1 MHMAQEDIQA
11 FPSTDL
17 TLGAHSGARATPL
30 DDLECVIALYQPRV
44 FRFLL
49 AQLRDRDA
57 AETLTQETFL
67 RAWTARASFR
77 EDCSVATWLIRIALN
92 LARDHTR
99 TGRFRFWKHL
109 SASAVDVAE
118 VAASLPDR
126 EVSAEARL
134 IAQQQVALIW
144 QTVAG
149 LSERQRAV
157 FLLRF
162 LEEMEIPEI
171 AAVTGLPLGTVKSHL
186 YRALHIVRTQHSTAA
201 HNPAF
206 SDIATRNSAAPI
218 SESRISAVKEAL

>member
-1 MHMAQEDIQA
+1 MVPENIRT
-11 FPSTDL
+11 FPTIVGTQSRT
-17 TLGAHSGARATPL
+17 TPL
-30 DDLECVIALYQPRV
+30 DDLETVVALYQPRV

-49 AQLRDRDA
+49 AQLRDHDA

-67 RAWTARASFR
+67 RAWTARDSFR

-109 SASAVDVAE
+109 STSAVDVSE
-118 VAASLPDR
+118 IAANVPTR
-126 EVSAEARL
+126 EGSAESHL

-144 QTVAG
+144 QTVG
-149 LSERQRAV
+149 TLSDRQRTV

-171 AAVTGLPLGTVKSHL
+171 AAVTGMPLGTVKSHL
-186 YRALHIVRTQHSTAA
+186 YRALNAIRTRQDNPLAATAA
-201 HNPAF
+201 RKTP
-206 SDIATRNSAAPI
+206 
-218 SESRISAVKEAL
+218 